1 MIKHIYAFVFSFQF
15 INFLWIMAVIG
26 YLINKYVIPSIDQ
39 AMQAKEDAKTALKN
53 VVSST
58 QEECKKVEDY
68 SQEQKLYAQELLEK
82 LKIWNAA
89 VDITRAQETKHKQQ
103 GTRAI
108 TALVKKQEVALYNLY
123 LSQSVTSTVM
133 QDSKQKLT
141 QLFSDTHKQQD
152 FLNRALSELKQEKL

>member
-108 TALVKKQEVALYNLY
+108 TALVKNKKWLYTICIY
-123 LSQSVTSTVM
+123 
-133 QDSKQKLT
+133 
-141 QLFSDTHKQQD
+141 
-152 FLNRALSELKQEKL
+152 LNRLLLQLCKILNKSSHSYFLTLINNKIF